1 MYQSYPSSRPSG
13 QPTSIAVHDQDNGP
27 SHPRNT
33 GDQVFSGGVAES
45 MMRTVVANGED
56 ALNLLFEA
64 AQTRTDVVS
73 HHGSLETDA
82 AGPIVASPVGVNT
95 TSPAQS
101 TPFSQPAMSTNL
113 SAEAIDCWRAY
124 RFTKMGWFSAEE
136 AITYIDLCDKPLLSS
151 FFLSS
156 FLKS

>member
-1 MYQSYPSSRPSG
+1 
-13 QPTSIAVHDQDNGP
+13 
-27 SHPRNT
+27 
-33 GDQVFSGGVAES
+33 
-45 MMRTVVANGED
+45 MMRTVVSNGED

-64 AQTRTDVVS
+64 AQTRTDVSS

-82 AGPIVASPVGVNT
+82 VGPNNASPAGVNT

-136 AITYIDLCDKPLLSS
+136 AITYIDLYTSPFPYCFLLQELTS
-151 FFLSS
+151 
-156 FLKS
+156 